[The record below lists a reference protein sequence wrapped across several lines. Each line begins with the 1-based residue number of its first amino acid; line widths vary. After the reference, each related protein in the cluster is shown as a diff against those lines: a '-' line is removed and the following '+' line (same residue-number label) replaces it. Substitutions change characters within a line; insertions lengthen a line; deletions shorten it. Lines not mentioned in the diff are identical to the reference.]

1 MSLSHRQVIVFVR
14 KKRERGY
21 TPYRTEVDACLLFF
35 FAAKNDEHNKSI
47 KIIKGKKR
55 LDKFCPPSAV
65 NVSKNNNKKWEKRSY
80 YSNVLASRSVMAIED
95 YSKTIQF
102 REDEETNN

>member
-1 MSLSHRQVIVFVR
+1 M
-14 KKRERGY
+14 
-21 TPYRTEVDACLLFF
+21 DACLLFF

-65 NVSKNNNKKWEKRSY
+65 NVSKNNNKKEE
-80 YSNVLASRSVMAIED
+80 ASASLDAQVQHWRKKKDQRESSSWKKETHNHKKKKKKKKMAGPSMKKQKIE
-95 YSKTIQF
+95 YF
-102 REDEETNN
+102 F

>member
-1 MSLSHRQVIVFVR
+1 MGQMHTHTHKIHRKNFGEGPLVSIPSTGYCVCA

-47 KIIKGKKR
+47 KIIKG
-55 LDKFCPPSAV
+55 
-65 NVSKNNNKKWEKRSY
+65 
-80 YSNVLASRSVMAIED
+80 
-95 YSKTIQF
+95 
-102 REDEETNN
+102 